1 MYTIK
6 SKRNSGYYSGTGC
19 VLFFISAFCILGCSS
34 AASHGA
40 LNGLKIACYIIIP
53 SIFPFTV
60 CSVFFQK
67 SGGLLWVSGKLNKIT
82 KAIFNLSGTEFSVIL
97 LSLLGGYPIGAKI
110 TDELYRTN
118 VIDKSTSKRLLS
130 FSVNP
135 SPAFIISVV
144 GGSVLNS
151 VSAGVMLF
159 ISNLTACFIL
169 SGLFTLKP
177 KKKTVQISM
186 PISSDVSVSDAFV
199 ESVRSAAEITINI
212 CAFVVL
218 FASVAEILKLA
229 LSGGLLYSALCPLLE
244 ISFGITEISKIG
256 IPAHAYSFLLCF
268 GGISTICQ
276 VKQAAVNIK
285 PTFKFIVFHR
295 LLHGITATIISFV
308 LFKIFPK
315 SSEVLSNVNEV
326 KLANY
331 PLFLPSV
338 MLIIFSILFLNFVT
352 NPKDKKLIDI

>member
-169 SGLFTLKP
+169 SRLFTLKP

-186 PISSDVSVSDAFV
+186 PISSEVSVSDAFV

-229 LSGGLLYSALCPLLE
+229 LSGSLLYSA
-244 ISFGITEISKIG
+244 
-256 IPAHAYSFLLCF
+256 
-268 GGISTICQ
+268 
-276 VKQAAVNIK
+276 
-285 PTFKFIVFHR
+285 
-295 LLHGITATIISFV
+295 
-308 LFKIFPK
+308 
-315 SSEVLSNVNEV
+315 
-326 KLANY
+326 
-331 PLFLPSV
+331 
-338 MLIIFSILFLNFVT
+338 
-352 NPKDKKLIDI
+352 